1 VLNEQDKYL
10 QGDTLQLQDVTAAAQ
25 PPGTEVKL
33 IAIAEPDRLMF
44 FDWGGSHSTP
54 PLVGGR
60 ILQHTR
66 NHPCKCK
73 EWFHLA
79 RHKT

>member
-1 VLNEQDKYL
+1 
-10 QGDTLQLQDVTAAAQ
+10 VTAAAQ

-33 IAIAEPDRLMF
+33 ITIAEPDRLAF
-44 FDWGGSHSTP
+44 SDWGGSHSTP

-60 ILQHTR
+60 ILQHIR
-66 NHPCKCK
+66 NHPRKCK
-73 EWFHLA
+73 ESFHLA